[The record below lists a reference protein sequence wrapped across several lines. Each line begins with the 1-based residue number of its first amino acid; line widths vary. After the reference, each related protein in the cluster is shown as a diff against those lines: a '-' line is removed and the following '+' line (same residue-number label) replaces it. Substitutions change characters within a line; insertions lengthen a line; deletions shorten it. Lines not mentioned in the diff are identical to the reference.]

1 MKYIKIYEEFKDSDI
16 TVDDIIKVI
25 KNNGFLYTKTIKDF
39 YDHNTED
46 KVKPVE
52 IDDNGDISLDIDGEL
67 YYTKLK
73 YVYKIDY

>member
-1 MKYIKIYEEFKDSDI
+1 MRYIKIYEEFKESDI
-16 TVDDIIKVI
+16 TVDDIISVI
-25 KNNGFLYTKTIKDF
+25 KNDGFIYTKTIKDL

-52 IDDNGDISLDIDGEL
+52 IDDNGDISLDIEGTL